1 MADDGRETKIE
12 PDDVKSELSDLD
24 DSVVAEES
32 AAEAIRKLREKLNVC
47 QSERR
52 EYLEGWQ
59 RAKADYVNTR
69 REEEAARARFLKFS
83 REDAIKDILPA
94 LDSFHS
100 AFGDKAA
107 WEKVDL
113 NWRMG
118 VQYIYSQLLAALL
131 KSGVTFVDPK
141 PGDTFDEGRHESVA
155 TVPGGATGTIAEV
168 VQKGYSLHGKILQ
181 PAKVKIF
188 E

>member
-83 REDAIKDILPA
+83 REDAIKDILPG

-100 AFGDKAA
+100 AFGDQAA
-107 WEKVDL
+107 W
-113 NWRMG
+113 
-118 VQYIYSQLLAALL
+118 
-131 KSGVTFVDPK
+131 
-141 PGDTFDEGRHESVA
+141 
-155 TVPGGATGTIAEV
+155 
-168 VQKGYSLHGKILQ
+168 
-181 PAKVKIF
+181 
-188 E
+188 